1 MKPYEGKHET
11 LKVVLKVLP
20 CHLTSHHHV
29 VERLHVHSLGSKI
42 HGQAVDVLGRP
53 FAVSS
58 VHGPQ
63 QVSQGRLEVILQAL
77 PCHLKS
83 NADVPRA

>member
-20 CHLTSHHHV
+20 CHLTSHLHV

-42 HGQAVDVLGRP
+42 HGQAVDVSGRP
-53 FAVSS
+53 FTVSS

-63 QVSQGRLEVILQAL
+63 HRLLDLPRKDDDLILWGNM
-77 PCHLKS
+77 S
-83 NADVPRA
+83 